1 MALSNEDKAEIRKM
15 ISQDKTDMKTTVQ
28 EEIKKVI
35 PEIFGRSLEQLR
47 SYFISNI
54 T

>member
-15 ISQDKTDMKTTVQ
+15 ISEDKADMKKTIR

-35 PEIFGRSLEQLR
+35 PDIFGRSLEQLR
-47 SYFISNI
+47 AFFISNI
-54 T
+54 S